1 MSESGAK
8 QCSLALYWDLFNEAF
23 GRCTFELNGFFR
35 ILKNIHRLVLP
46 EESYKILYI
55 AKCTLIV
62 CLK

>member
-23 GRCTFELNGFFR
+23 GRCTFDLNGFFR

-46 EESYKILYI
+46 E
-55 AKCTLIV
+55 
-62 CLK
+62 